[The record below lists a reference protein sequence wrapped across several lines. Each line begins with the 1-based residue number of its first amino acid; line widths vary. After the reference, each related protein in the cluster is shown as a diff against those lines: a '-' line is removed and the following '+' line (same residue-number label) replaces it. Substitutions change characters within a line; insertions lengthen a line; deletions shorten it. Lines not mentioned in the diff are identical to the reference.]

1 MSSLSA
7 RGSSDRRREGTVFF
21 GRVVRFTDVTA
32 ARVESL
38 VARIDETGSPPGVP
52 VKKLQ
57 LIF

>member
-1 MSSLSA
+1 L
-7 RGSSDRRREGTVFF
+7 F

-52 VKKLQ
+52 VKKLR